1 MNLLHMKYA
10 VEVANTGSI
19 NKASEKLLVAQPNL
33 SRCIKELEANLGIT
47 IFARTPQGMH
57 LTPDGEE
64 FIRYAELALQRI
76 DEIEKKYKNGAPVKQ
91 RFSISVPRASYI
103 SDAFVQFSHRLSND
117 PAEIYYMETNS
128 SKAISNIL
136 NEGYHL
142 GVIRYAVD
150 YDRYFSDMLEEK
162 GLTGELVAEFSYV
175 LIMSRESPIAR
186 KEEIT
191 YQDLKPLIEIV
202 HGDPYV
208 PSLPVSIVKRAELPE
223 DIDRRIFLFERGGQF
238 DLLVEN
244 VETFM
249 WVSPL
254 PQKLLERYWLV
265 QRKCVDNT
273 KLYRDVL
280 IHKKDYKLTEM
291 DWWFLEELKE
301 SKRRWLP

>member
-1 MNLLHMKYA
+1 MPL
-10 VEVANTGSI
+10 T
-19 NKASEKLLVAQPNL
+19 L
-33 SRCIKELEANLGIT
+33 SKTCLGIAPSAT
-47 IFARTPQGMH
+47 LKMNALVGEMRDRGEDVISLSVGEPDFITPAH
-57 LTPDGEE
+57 
-64 FIRYAELALQRI
+64 IREAGKKAI
-76 DEIEKKYKNGAPVKQ
+76 DEGKTRYTAAAGMPSLRSAIAKY
-91 RFSISVPRASYI
+91 
-103 SDAFVQFSHRLSND
+103 L
-117 PAEIYYMETNS
+117 
-128 SKAISNIL
+128 
-136 NEGYHL
+136 
-142 GVIRYAVD
+142 
-150 YDRYFSDMLEEK
+150 LEEK

-175 LIMSRESPIAR
+175 LIMSRESPIAK

-223 DIDRRIFLFERGGQF
+223 DIERRIFLFERGGQF
-238 DLLVEN
+238 YLLVEN